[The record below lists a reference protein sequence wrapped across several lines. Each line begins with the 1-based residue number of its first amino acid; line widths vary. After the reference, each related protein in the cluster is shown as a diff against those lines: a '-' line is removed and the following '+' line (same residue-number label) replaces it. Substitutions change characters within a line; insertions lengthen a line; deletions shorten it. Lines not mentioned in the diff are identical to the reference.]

1 MCIRVHL
8 LDTTKM
14 LSYHYRERSHRLRSM
29 LDDFTTPNALGEL
42 PPGMHTATLEEV
54 EAVFVTTPR
63 RRRLFEGLRRA
74 IQNLHAAGV
83 RRVFIN
89 GSFVTT
95 KADPNDIDGCWEWT
109 EEVHLDLLDSVLLD
123 FAQARQAM
131 RDKYGVD
138 FFLATWVE
146 AARAHLPRLLPT
158 ATVRMTRKASCSLTW
173 RRCRDRE

>member
-1 MCIRVHL
+1 MIPA
-8 LDTTKM
+8 
-14 LSYHYRERSHRLRSM
+14 
-29 LDDFTTPNALGEL
+29 PNAIGEL
-42 PPGMHTATLEEV
+42 PSGMHPATLEEV

-63 RRRLFEGLRRA
+63 RRRLFEGLRLA
-74 IQNLHAAGV
+74 LQNLRIAGV

-109 EEVHLDLLDSVLLD
+109 DEVHLDLLDPVLLD
-123 FAQARQAM
+123 FAQARRAM

-146 AARAHLPRLLPT
+146 AGSGLTFLDFFQRNRADDPKGIVQLDLEDT
-158 ATVRMTRKASCSLTW
+158 S
-173 RRCRDRE
+173 

>member
-1 MCIRVHL
+1 MIPA
-8 LDTTKM
+8 
-14 LSYHYRERSHRLRSM
+14 
-29 LDDFTTPNALGEL
+29 PNAIGEL
-42 PPGMHTATLEEV
+42 PPGMHLATFAEV

-63 RRRLFEGLRRA
+63 RRRLFEGLRLA

-109 EEVHLDLLDSVLLD
+109 EEVHLDLLDPVLLD
-123 FAQARQAM
+123 FTQARRAM

-146 AARAHLPRLLPT
+146 AG
-158 ATVRMTRKASCSLTW
+158 SGLTFLDFFQ
-173 RRCRDRE
+173 RNREDAPKGIVQLDLEDIS

>member
-1 MCIRVHL
+1 MIPA
-8 LDTTKM
+8 
-14 LSYHYRERSHRLRSM
+14 
-29 LDDFTTPNALGEL
+29 PNAIGEL
-42 PPGMHTATLEEV
+42 PPGMHLATLAEV

-63 RRRLFEGLRRA
+63 RRRLFEGFRLA

-109 EEVHLDLLDSVLLD
+109 EEVHLDLLDPVLLD
-123 FAQARQAM
+123 FTQARRAM

-146 AARAHLPRLLPT
+146 AG
-158 ATVRMTRKASCSLTW
+158 SGLTFLDFF
-173 RRCRDRE
+173 RRNREGAPKGIVQLDLENIS

>member
-1 MCIRVHL
+1 MIPA
-8 LDTTKM
+8 
-14 LSYHYRERSHRLRSM
+14 
-29 LDDFTTPNALGEL
+29 PNASGEL
-42 PPGMHTATLEEV
+42 PPGIYTATLEEV

-74 IQNLHAAGV
+74 FQNLHAAGV
-83 RRVFIN
+83 RRVFID

-109 EEVHLDLLDSVLLD
+109 EEGHLDLLDPVLLD
-123 FAQARQAM
+123 FTQARRAM

-146 AARAHLPRLLPT
+146 AGSELTFLDFFQQDRADDPKGIVQLDLEEI
-158 ATVRMTRKASCSLTW
+158 S
-173 RRCRDRE
+173 

>member
-1 MCIRVHL
+1 MIPAP
-8 LDTTKM
+8 D
-14 LSYHYRERSHRLRSM
+14 
-29 LDDFTTPNALGEL
+29 AIGEL

-63 RRRLFEGLRRA
+63 RRHLFEGLRRA
-74 IQNLHAAGV
+74 LQNLHAAGV
-83 RRVFIN
+83 RRIFID

-109 EEVHLDLLDSVLLD
+109 EEVNLDLLDPALLD
-123 FAQARQAM
+123 FTQARRAM

-146 AARAHLPRLLPT
+146 AGSGLTFLDFFQRNRADEPKGIVLLDLEET
-158 ATVRMTRKASCSLTW
+158 S
-173 RRCRDRE
+173 

>member
-1 MCIRVHL
+1 MIPA
-8 LDTTKM
+8 
-14 LSYHYRERSHRLRSM
+14 
-29 LDDFTTPNALGEL
+29 PNAIGEL
-42 PPGMHTATLEEV
+42 PSGMHPATLEEV

-63 RRRLFEGLRRA
+63 RRRLFEGLRLA
-74 IQNLHAAGV
+74 LQNLRIAGV

-109 EEVHLDLLDSVLLD
+109 DEVHLDLLDPVLLD
-123 FAQARQAM
+123 FAQARRAM

-146 AARAHLPRLLPT
+146 AGSGLTFLDFFQRNRADDPKGIVQLDLEEM
-158 ATVRMTRKASCSLTW
+158 A
-173 RRCRDRE
+173 

>member
-1 MCIRVHL
+1 MIPA
-8 LDTTKM
+8 
-14 LSYHYRERSHRLRSM
+14 
-29 LDDFTTPNALGEL
+29 PNAIGEL

-63 RRRLFEGLRRA
+63 RRRLFEGLQRVV
-74 IQNLHAAGV
+74 QNLYAAGV
-83 RRVFIN
+83 RRVFID

-109 EEVHLDLLDSVLLD
+109 EEVHLDLLDPVLLD
-123 FAQARQAM
+123 FAQARRAM

-146 AARAHLPRLLPT
+146 AG
-158 ATVRMTRKASCSLTW
+158 SGLTFLDFFQ
-173 RRCRDRE
+173 RNRTDDPKGIVQLDLEEIA

>member
-1 MCIRVHL
+1 MIPA
-8 LDTTKM
+8 
-14 LSYHYRERSHRLRSM
+14 
-29 LDDFTTPNALGEL
+29 PNALGEL
-42 PPGMHTATLEEV
+42 SPGMHPATLEEV
-54 EAVFVTTPR
+54 EAVFATPPR

-83 RRVFIN
+83 RRVFID

-109 EEVHLDLLDSVLLD
+109 DEVHLDLLDPVLLD
-123 FAQARQAM
+123 FAQARRAM

-146 AARAHLPRLLPT
+146 AG
-158 ATVRMTRKASCSLTW
+158 SGLTFLDFFQ
-173 RRCRDRE
+173 RNREDDPKGIVQLDLEEIS

>member
-1 MCIRVHL
+1 MIPA
-8 LDTTKM
+8 
-14 LSYHYRERSHRLRSM
+14 
-29 LDDFTTPNALGEL
+29 PNVIGEL

-63 RRRLFEGLRRA
+63 RRLLFEGLRRA
-74 IQNLHAAGV
+74 LQNLHAAGV
-83 RRVFIN
+83 RHVCID

-109 EEVHLDLLDSVLLD
+109 EEVHLDLLDPVLLE
-123 FAQARQAM
+123 FTQARRAM

-146 AARAHLPRLLPT
+146 AG
-158 ATVRMTRKASCSLTW
+158 SGLTFLDFFQ
-173 RRCRDRE
+173 RNRDDDPKGIVQLDLEEMS

>member
-1 MCIRVHL
+1 MIPA
-8 LDTTKM
+8 
-14 LSYHYRERSHRLRSM
+14 
-29 LDDFTTPNALGEL
+29 PNAIGEL
-42 PPGMHTATLEEV
+42 LPGMHLATLAEV

-63 RRRLFEGLRRA
+63 RRRLFEGLRLA
-74 IQNLHAAGV
+74 IQNLRAAGV
-83 RRVFIN
+83 RRVFID

-109 EEVHLDLLDSVLLD
+109 AEVHLDLLDPVLLD

-146 AARAHLPRLLPT
+146 AG
-158 ATVRMTRKASCSLTW
+158 SGLTFLDFFQ
-173 RRCRDRE
+173 RNREDAPKGIVQLDLEDMS

>member
-1 MCIRVHL
+1 MIPA
-8 LDTTKM
+8 
-14 LSYHYRERSHRLRSM
+14 
-29 LDDFTTPNALGEL
+29 PNALGEL

-74 IQNLHAAGV
+74 LQNLHAAGV
-83 RRVFIN
+83 RRVFID

-109 EEVHLDLLDSVLLD
+109 EEVHLDLLDPVLLD
-123 FAQARQAM
+123 FAQARRAM

-146 AARAHLPRLLPT
+146 AG
-158 ATVRMTRKASCSLTW
+158 SGLTFLDFFQ
-173 RRCRDRE
+173 RNREDAPKGIVQLDLEDIS